1 MKIYY
6 SLLFAILALVA
17 CTDGTGVEE
26 PSEITLETT
35 VATIKPTEN
44 STVINFFAAEPWT
57 AEVITTRAD
66 DWCTISPTSGDA
78 GEATIT
84 VTTTAN
90 NTSEERSAQI
100 VIKSGETEKT
110 IEVKQE
116 QKYEIIYTSIDGEIV
131 EPENTHAFDANIV
144 SNVYKDGKG
153 IITFER
159 AISQIGNYAF
169 MCCDNLTSI
178 TIPNSVTSI
187 GIAAFSS
194 CNNMTSITIGNRVAS
209 IGNTAFLNCM
219 GLTSVSIPDS
229 VTEIGDNAFASC
241 HGLTSI
247 TIPDSVTTIGDG
259 AFSNCTGLTNV
270 TIGNGV
276 TSIGAGVFDNCRSLT
291 SFDGKFASAD
301 NRCLIIDGVLNS
313 FAPAGL
319 TEYTIPNGITSI
331 EACAFSACSQLTSV
345 TIPNGVISIG
355 DSAFVGCRS
364 LESITIPDSVTS
376 IGSSAFAACYN
387 LTSFNSKFA
396 SADNRCLIID
406 GVLKCFAPAELT
418 EYTIPDNI
426 TSIGSGAFAECG
438 GLTTITIP
446 DSVTEIGNSA
456 FWGCRSLT
464 SITIPDCITSI
475 SDGLF
480 WDCECLTSF
489 DIPDGVT
496 SIGTAAFSYCTS
508 LTSVTIPDN
517 VTSIGQRAFDGC
529 SNLISVYCKPSTP
542 PALEY
547 GAFNENHLNRK
558 IYVPWASH
566 DAYQAANGWKDYAH
580 AILGKNF

>member
-17 CTDGTGVEE
+17 CTDGAGIEE
-26 PSEITLETT
+26 PSEITLETP

-44 STVINFFAAEPWT
+44 STVIKFFAPEAWT

-90 NTSEERSAQI
+90 NTSEDRFAQI

-110 IEVKQE
+110 VEVKQD

-131 EPENTHAFDANIV
+131 EPENVHAFDANIV

-187 GIAAFSS
+187 GIAAFSA
-194 CNNMTSITIGNRVAS
+194 CNNMTSVTIGNRVAS
-209 IGNTAFLNCM
+209 IGDTAFLNCS
-219 GLTSVSIPDS
+219 GLTSVTIPDS
-229 VTEIGDNAFASC
+229 VTEIGDNAFISC
-241 HGLTSI
+241 HGLTSV

-259 AFSNCTGLTNV
+259 AFDNCTGLTNV

-276 TSIGAGVFDNCRSLT
+276 TSIGIGAFNCRSLT

-355 DSAFVGCRS
+355 DSAFDGCRS

-426 TSIGSGAFAECG
+426 TSIGSGAFQECSK
-438 GLTTITIP
+438 LTTITIP
-446 DSVTEIGNSA
+446 DSVTSIGRVA

-464 SITIPDCITSI
+464 SITIPDSVTTIG
-475 SDGLF
+475 DGLF
-480 WDCECLTSF
+480 WDCECLKSIN
-489 DIPDGVT
+489 IPDSVT
-496 SIGTAAFSYCTS
+496 SIGAAAFSYCTS
-508 LTSVTIPDN
+508 LTSVTIPVN

-529 SNLISVYCKPSTP
+529 SRLISVYCKPTTP
-542 PALEY
+542 PALES
-547 GAFNENHLNRK
+547 GAFQENPSNRK
-558 IYVPWASH
+558 IYVPWASY
-566 DAYQAANGWKDYAH
+566 DAYKAAYGWKDYEY
-580 AILGKNF
+580 AILGYNF